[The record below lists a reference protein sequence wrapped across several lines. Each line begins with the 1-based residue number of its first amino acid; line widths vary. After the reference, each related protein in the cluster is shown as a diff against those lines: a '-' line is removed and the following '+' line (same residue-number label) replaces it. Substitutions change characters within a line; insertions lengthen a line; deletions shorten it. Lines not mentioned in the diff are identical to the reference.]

1 MSIRPH
7 YWTQEEYLVF
17 ERTSNSK
24 HEYFDGQIYD
34 MVGASFNHNL
44 IAANVHFALRSA
56 LGTCPC
62 FVLQSDL
69 RVALQNAYVYP
80 DVVVV
85 CGTPQL
91 IDQDILINPTLIVE
105 VLSPSTEGQD
115 RGTKWQRYQRLES
128 LQDYLLVSQDA
139 PQVEHF
145 TRQSAQQWLFTL
157 YEGLEIAVALPKLGV
172 SLPLSAIYANILFAE
187 SE

>member
-1 MSIRPH
+1 MGIRPH
-7 YWTQEEYLVF
+7 YWTEDEYLAF
-17 ERTSNSK
+17 ERASNSK

-56 LGTCPC
+56 LGVRLC

-69 RVALQNAYVYP
+69 CVALQNAYVYP

-85 CGTPQL
+85 CGAPQL
-91 IDQDILINPTLIVE
+91 INQDILSNP
-105 VLSPSTEGQD
+105 
-115 RGTKWQRYQRLES
+115 K
-128 LQDYLLVSQDA
+128 
-139 PQVEHF
+139 
-145 TRQSAQQWLFTL
+145 WLFTL
-157 YEGLEIAVALPKLGV
+157 YEGLETAVALPKLGV
-172 SLPLSAIYANILFAE
+172 ELPLSAIYVNILFAE